1 MSDATGGNEAL
12 PEDQGAEGE
21 RLGCLAR
28 LIPVTTPGCATF
40 LTVLFLLTTVITV
53 WIIFW
58 LDPNNIPWRHSYSWW
73 RILGILALVV
83 AIPFA
88 VYKTIE
94 IWLEGAPIA
103 YPEVDQAWRAGM
115 QALAANELSIDSI
128 PIFLITGSS
137 GEAQEKAIMTASGLR
152 LSVEGVPQGPA
163 PIHWYANS
171 EAIYL
176 FCTDASWTSALASLR
191 EELATEAAATGLS
204 IEAPM
209 ASPNNFETAN
219 APPRGEP
226 STMQSP
232 GMQSP
237 GMQAPTWE
245 PTPEP
250 TRLPSQSIRPESS
263 NIRGT
268 LELNDFVNPTQ
279 PRSNAPVPSAPPPSG
294 PGSFR
299 GTLMLGEAG
308 MPVPPASP
316 ASNAPI
322 PTTAQTRSPAPT
334 RPQDRSAASR
344 PTNPMRSNMTI
355 SGGVD
360 TLSTQKPVL
369 VSHQYSTA
377 CLQELQYLGHLLRRA
392 RQPLCAIN
400 GVLSLIQLESIHSSQ
415 TELEELQ
422 RAIRGDLDTIRYA
435 FQLKVPVSALV
446 VGLEKERGFRELISR
461 VGRERAMSQRFG
473 RRFDIQAIPSRDQ
486 MVALAT
492 HLCGVFEDWAYTLFR
507 EEHALTRP
515 GNTRL
520 YELLS
525 KVRCGWKGRLGEIL
539 SGGFGCD
546 ETKRDEN
553 ASALFS
559 GCYFAATGDTLD
571 RQAFVKGVI
580 EKMGEEQELIEWTND
595 ALAANKRESL
605 VANLGAIVAVGLLVS
620 LALMY
625 FFLG

>member
-1 MSDATGGNEAL
+1 MSDANGENEA
-12 PEDQGAEGE
+12 PQDDVGEDEE

-28 LIPVTTPGCATF
+28 IIPVTTPGCATF
-40 LTVLFLLTTVITV
+40 LTVVFLLSTVITV
-53 WIIFW
+53 WVIFW
-58 LDPNNIPWRHSYSWW
+58 LDPNNIPWRQSYSWW
-73 RILGILALVV
+73 RIFGIATLVI

-94 IWLEGAPIA
+94 IWLEGAPVA

-115 QALAANELSIDSI
+115 QALAANELSIDSV

-137 GEAQEKAIMTASGLR
+137 GEAQEKAIMIASGLR

-191 EELATEAAATGLS
+191 EEMTLEAAASGLS
-204 IEAPM
+204 IESPM
-209 ASPNNFETAN
+209 SMQNRFETFNSDAF
-219 APPRGEP
+219 ARP
-226 STMQSP
+226 
-232 GMQSP
+232 
-237 GMQAPTWE
+237 
-245 PTPEP
+245 PEP
-250 TRLPSQSIRPESS
+250 PAPAPEPVPPPSQS
-263 NIRGT
+263 IRGT

-279 PRSNAPVPSAPPPSG
+279 SKPASVPNKPPPTG
-294 PGSFR
+294 TGTFR
-299 GTLMLGEAG
+299 GTLMLGDSDLQNHSASQ
-308 MPVPPASP
+308 PSSRPASMAAQP
-316 ASNAPI
+316 LTSEQSNTVRQSQYSQSSQASMSLTGA
-322 PTTAQTRSPAPT
+322 
-334 RPQDRSAASR
+334 
-344 PTNPMRSNMTI
+344 
-355 SGGVD
+355 VD
-360 TLSTQKPVL
+360 TLSAKKPIL

-377 CLQELQYLGHLLRRA
+377 CLQELQYIGHLVRRA
-392 RQPLCAIN
+392 RQPLCAVN

-415 TELEELQ
+415 AELEELQ

-473 RRFDIQAIPSRDQ
+473 RRFDIQAIPARDQ

-539 SGGFGCD
+539 SGGFGCGT
-546 ETKRDEN
+546 TKREEG
-553 ASALFS
+553 ASVLFS
-559 GCYFAATGDTLD
+559 GCYFAATGDTPD
-571 RQAFVKGVI
+571 RQAFVKGII
-580 EKMGEEQELIEWTND
+580 EKMGEEQELIEWTQD
-595 ALAANKRESL
+595 ALVANKRQK
-605 VANLGAIVAVGLLVS
+605 VAANLGAIVALGLLLS
-620 LALMY
+620 LVLMY
-625 FFLG
+625 FFPG

>member
-1 MSDATGGNEAL
+1 MSDATGENEA
-12 PEDQGAEGE
+12 PQEEGAQEE

-28 LIPVTTPGCATF
+28 IIPVTTPGCATL
-40 LTVLFLLTTVITV
+40 LTVVFLLTTVITV
-53 WIIFW
+53 WVVFW

-83 AIPFA
+83 AIPA
-88 VYKTIE
+88 VVYKTIE
-94 IWLEGAPIA
+94 IWLEGAPVA

-115 QALAANELSIDSI
+115 QALAANELSIDSV

-137 GEAQEKAIMTASGLR
+137 GEAQEKAIMSASGLNF
-152 LSVEGVPQGPA
+152 SVEGVPQGPA

-191 EELATEAAATGLS
+191 EEMA
-204 IEAPM
+204 IEAVVSGINVESPLLRQSSLEVVAPISRPQPPAPVPAP
-209 ASPNNFETAN
+209 ASATVKDP
-219 APPRGEP
+219 
-226 STMQSP
+226 
-232 GMQSP
+232 
-237 GMQAPTWE
+237 
-245 PTPEP
+245 
-250 TRLPSQSIRPESS
+250 IRPSGQGT
-263 NIRGT
+263 RGT

-279 PRSNAPVPSAPPPSG
+279 PKSPAPIAPSSNS

-299 GTLMLGEAG
+299 GTLMIEDANVQA
-308 MPVPPASP
+308 PNPSP
-316 ASNAPI
+316 ANI
-322 PTTAQTRSPAPT
+322 PTSAPT
-334 RPQDRSAASR
+334 QPQLADQSRTSWQASQTSR
-344 PTNPMRSNMTI
+344 ATMTLT
-355 SGGVD
+355 GAVD
-360 TLSTQKPVL
+360 TLSDRKPIL
-369 VSHQYSTA
+369 VSHQYSSA
-377 CLQELQYLGHLLRRA
+377 CLQELQYIGHLVRRA

-400 GVLSLIQLESIHSSQ
+400 GILSLIQLESIHSSQ
-415 TELEELQ
+415 AELEELQ
-422 RAIRGDLDTIRYA
+422 RAIRADLETIRFA

-446 VGLEKERGFRELISR
+446 VGLEKERGFRELIAR
-461 VGRERAMSQRFG
+461 VGRERAMNQRFG
-473 RRFDIQAIPSRDQ
+473 RRFDMQAIPARDQ

-492 HLCGVFEDWAYTLFR
+492 HLSGVFEDWTYTLFR

-525 KVRCGWKGRLGEIL
+525 KVRCTWKGRLGEIL

-546 ETKRDEN
+546 ANKRDES
-553 ASALFS
+553 ASVLFS

-580 EKMGEEQELIEWTND
+580 EKMSEEQELIEWTQE
-595 ALAANKRESL
+595 ALGANKRQNIA
-605 VANLGAIVAVGLLVS
+605 ANLGAIVAIGLTIS
-620 LALMY
+620 LFLMY

>member
-1 MSDATGGNEAL
+1 MSNATGENEE
-12 PEDQGAEGE
+12 PNTDGAEEE

-28 LIPVTTPGCATF
+28 IIPVTTPGCATF
-40 LTVLFLLTTVITV
+40 LTVVFLLSTVITV
-53 WIIFW
+53 WIVFW

-73 RILGILALVV
+73 RILGILFLVV
-83 AIPFA
+83 AIPFV
-88 VYKTIE
+88 VYKTIS
-94 IWLEGAPIA
+94 IWLEGAPVA
-103 YPEVDQAWRAGM
+103 YPDVDQAWRAGM

-128 PIFLITGSS
+128 PIYLITGSS
-137 GEAQEKAIMTASGLR
+137 GEAQEKAIMNASGLR

-176 FCTDASWTSALASLR
+176 FCTDSSWTSALASLR
-191 EELATEAAATGLS
+191 EEIALESAASGLN
-204 IEAPM
+204 IETPMMLQNRFDMADAIARVEPPAPV
-209 ASPNNFETAN
+209 
-219 APPRGEP
+219 
-226 STMQSP
+226 
-232 GMQSP
+232 
-237 GMQAPTWE
+237 

-250 TRLPSQSIRPESS
+250 QYPASQ

-279 PRSNAPVPSAPPPSG
+279 PKPPTAIPNASSSSG
-294 PGSFR
+294 PGTFR
-299 GTLMLGEAG
+299 GTLMLGDAAMQPTSTMASEQFGSSPSTSAQSR
-308 MPVPPASP
+308 MLQQSPVVRQSSQTTQSAMSLTGET
-316 ASNAPI
+316 NA
-322 PTTAQTRSPAPT
+322 
-334 RPQDRSAASR
+334 
-344 PTNPMRSNMTI
+344 
-355 SGGVD
+355 
-360 TLSTQKPVL
+360 LSTQKPVL

-377 CLQELQYLGHLLRRA
+377 CLQELQYIGHLVRRV

-400 GVLSLIQLESIHSSQ
+400 GVLSLIQFESIHSSQ
-415 TELEELQ
+415 NELEELQ
-422 RAIRGDLDTIRYA
+422 RAIRGDLETIRYA
-435 FQLKVPVSALV
+435 FQVKVPVSALV

-473 RRFDIQAIPSRDQ
+473 RRFDIQAIPARDQ

-492 HLCGVFEDWAYTLFR
+492 HLCGVFEDWTYTLFR

-546 ETKRDEN
+546 VTKREEG
-553 ASALFS
+553 SSSLFS
-559 GCYFAATGDTLD
+559 GCYFAATGDTPD

-580 EKMGEEQELIEWTND
+580 EKMGEEQELIEWTQE
-595 ALAANKRESL
+595 AIGANKRENIA
-605 VANLGAIVAVGLLVS
+605 ANLGAIVAVGLLIS

>member
-1 MSDATGGNEAL
+1 MSDATGE
-12 PEDQGAEGE
+12 EDAPNSEDGVEEE

-28 LIPVTTPGCATF
+28 IIPVTTPGCATF
-40 LTVLFLLTTVITV
+40 LVVVFLLSTVVTV
-53 WIIFW
+53 WVVFW

-83 AIPFA
+83 AIPF
-88 VYKTIE
+88 VVFKTIN

-115 QALAANELSIDSI
+115 QALAANELSIDSV

-137 GEAQEKAIMTASGLR
+137 GEAQEKAIMNASGLR

-176 FCTDASWTSALASLR
+176 FCTDSSWTSALASLR
-191 EELATEAAATGLS
+191 EEIAIEAAVSGLNVES
-204 IEAPM
+204 PMMTQSGFDFAEAV
-209 ASPNNFETAN
+209 ARS
-219 APPRGEP
+219 
-226 STMQSP
+226 
-232 GMQSP
+232 
-237 GMQAPTWE
+237 E
-245 PTPEP
+245 PTPTP
-250 TRLPSQSIRPESS
+250 AAPVTVRQQPVSQ
-263 NIRGT
+263 NVRGT

-279 PRSNAPVPSAPPPSG
+279 AKSTTPLAVPGQPPKSG
-294 PGSFR
+294 PASFR
-299 GTLMLGEAG
+299 GTLMLGDEA
-308 MPVPPASP
+308 MQMQNNPVGTQSISTPPA
-316 ASNAPI
+316 ASQSVPQSRVLHQATVNR
-322 PTTAQTRSPAPT
+322 QTNQS
-334 RPQDRSAASR
+334 S
-344 PTNPMRSNMTI
+344 I
-355 SGGVD
+355 SLSGEVN
-360 TLSTQKPVL
+360 TLSTKKPVL

-377 CLQELQYLGHLLRRA
+377 CLQELQYIGQLVCQV

-400 GVLSLIQLESIHSSQ
+400 GVLSLIQFESIHSTQ

-422 RAIRGDLDTIRYA
+422 RAIRGDLETIRYA
-435 FQLKVPVSALV
+435 FQLRVPVSALV

-461 VGRERAMSQRFG
+461 VGRERAGSQRFG
-473 RRFDIQAIPSRDQ
+473 RRFDIQAVPARDQ

-520 YELLS
+520 YELLA

-546 ETKRDEN
+546 STKREELS
-553 ASALFS
+553 SALFS
-559 GCYFAATGDTLD
+559 GCYFAATGDTPD

-580 EKMGEEQELIEWTND
+580 EKMGEEQELIEWTQE
-595 ALAANKRESL
+595 AIQANKRHNIY
-605 VANLGAIVAVGLLVS
+605 ANLGAMVAIGLLVS
-620 LALMY
+620 LTLMY

>member
-1 MSDATGGNEAL
+1 MSDATGEKADL
-12 PEDQGAEGE
+12 PAEEGAEDE
-21 RLGCLAR
+21 RLGCLAQ

-40 LTVLFLLTTVITV
+40 LTVVFLLSTVITV

-73 RILGILALVV
+73 RILGILALVI
-83 AIPFA
+83 AIPVA

-94 IWLEGAPIA
+94 IWLEGVPVA

-137 GEAQEKAIMTASGLR
+137 GEAQEKAIMSASGLR

-191 EELATEAAATGLS
+191 EEMASEYASAGIS
-204 IEAPM
+204 IETPMSMQNSFEMANSFARAEPPAPE
-209 ASPNNFETAN
+209 AV
-219 APPRGEP
+219 
-226 STMQSP
+226 
-232 GMQSP
+232 
-237 GMQAPTWE
+237 
-245 PTPEP
+245 PEP
-250 TRLPSQSIRPESS
+250 ARPVSQ

-268 LELNDFVNPTQ
+268 LELNDFVNPTLS
-279 PRSNAPVPSAPPPSG
+279 RAPSPAPSPQAPAGPS
-294 PGSFR
+294 SFR
-299 GTLMLGEAG
+299 GTLMLGDAG
-308 MPVPPASP
+308 FPSASASTPQPIAAQPRVPEQSP
-316 ASNAPI
+316 
-322 PTTAQTRSPAPT
+322 Q
-334 RPQDRSAASR
+334 SR
-344 PTNPMRSNMTI
+344 QTNPSSMSLTGAI
-355 SGGVD
+355 D
-360 TLSTQKPVL
+360 TLSSKKPVL

-377 CLQELQYLGHLLRRA
+377 CLQELQYIGHLVRQA

-415 TELEELQ
+415 AELEELQ

-461 VGRERAMSQRFG
+461 VGKERSMSQRFG
-473 RRFDIQAIPSRDQ
+473 RRFDIQAIPARDQ

-492 HLCGVFEDWAYTLFR
+492 HLCGVFEDWTYTLFR

-546 ETKRDEN
+546 TTKREEG
-553 ASALFS
+553 ASVLFS
-559 GCYFAATGDTLD
+559 GCYFAATGETPD

-580 EKMGEEQELIEWTND
+580 EKMGEEQELIEWTQD
-595 ALAANKRESL
+595 ALIANKRQNL
-605 VANLGAIVAVGLLVS
+605 AANLGAIVAIGLLLS
-620 LALMY
+620 LTLMY
-625 FFLG
+625 FLLG

>member
-1 MSDATGGNEAL
+1 MSDATGENEA
-12 PEDQGAEGE
+12 PNTEDGAEQE

-40 LTVLFLLTTVITV
+40 LTVVFLLSTVITV
-53 WIIFW
+53 WIVFW

-73 RILGILALVV
+73 RILGILALVI
-83 AIPFA
+83 AIPFV
-88 VYKTIE
+88 VYKTIN

-103 YPEVDQAWRAGM
+103 YPDVDQAWRAGM
-115 QALAANELSIDSI
+115 QALAANELSIDSV
-128 PIFLITGSS
+128 PIFLMIGSS
-137 GEAQEKAIMTASGLR
+137 GEAQEKAIMNASGLR

-176 FCTDASWTSALASLR
+176 FCTDSSWTSALASLR
-191 EELATEAAATGLS
+191 EELSLETAASGLS
-204 IEAPM
+204 IETPM
-209 ASPNNFETAN
+209 I
-219 APPRGEP
+219 
-226 STMQSP
+226 MQSSFE
-232 GMQSP
+232 MA
-237 GMQAPTWE
+237 QAIARAE
-245 PTPEP
+245 PPPPPPEP
-250 TRLPSQSIRPESS
+250 QHFSNQNSS
-263 NIRGT
+263 ENQNSPANLNIRGT
-268 LELNDFVNPTQ
+268 LELNEFVNPTQ
-279 PRSNAPVPSAPPPSG
+279 AKSPSAVSNQPPSSG
-294 PGSFR
+294 PGTFR
-299 GTLMLGEAG
+299 GTLMLGDSAMQ
-308 MPVPPASP
+308 MPNSP
-316 ASNAPI
+316 ASTQSSA
-322 PTTAQTRSPAPT
+322 SP
-334 RPQDRSAASR
+334 SAAYSSR
-344 PTNPMRSNMTI
+344 MPQQSPVNRQSSQTSVSALSLTGEVN
-355 SGGVD
+355 
-360 TLSTQKPVL
+360 TLSTKKPIL

-377 CLQELQYLGHLLRRA
+377 CLQELQYIGHLVRLA

-400 GVLSLIQLESIHSSQ
+400 GVLSLIQFESIHSSQ

-422 RAIRGDLDTIRYA
+422 KAIRGDLETIRYA

-473 RRFDIQAIPSRDQ
+473 RRFDIQAIPARDQ

-546 ETKRDEN
+546 TTKREEG

-580 EKMGEEQELIEWTND
+580 EKMGEEQELIEWTQE
-595 ALAANKRESL
+595 ALGANKRQNIA
-605 VANLGAIVAVGLLVS
+605 ANLGAIVAVGLLIS
-620 LALMY
+620 LVVMY
-625 FFLG
+625 LFLG

>member
-1 MSDATGGNEAL
+1 MSEATGENEA
-12 PEDQGAEGE
+12 PQVEDGSDDE

-28 LIPVTTPGCATF
+28 IIPVTTPGCATF
-40 LTVLFLLTTVITV
+40 LTVVFLLSTVITV

-73 RILGILALVV
+73 RMLGIFALLI
-83 AIPFA
+83 AIPL
-88 VYKTIE
+88 VLYRTIE
-94 IWLEGAPIA
+94 VWLEGAPIA
-103 YPEVDQAWRAGM
+103 YPDVDQAWRAGM

-137 GEAQEKAIMTASGLR
+137 GEAQEKAIMSASGLR

-191 EELATEAAATGLS
+191 EEMALESAASGLS
-204 IEAPM
+204 IETPM
-209 ASPNNFETAN
+209 AMQNSFEMAN
-219 APPRGEP
+219 AFARAQP
-226 STMQSP
+226 S
-232 GMQSP
+232 
-237 GMQAPTWE
+237 A
-245 PTPEP
+245 PEP
-250 TRLPSQSIRPESS
+250 ATEPVSPARQ

-279 PRSNAPVPSAPPPSG
+279 SKSQAPVPGKPPAAGPST
-294 PGSFR
+294 FR
-299 GTLMLGEAG
+299 GTLMLGDAG
-308 MPVPPASP
+308 LQGPPASTP
-316 ASNAPI
+316 SAMPMSIAE
-322 PTTAQTRSPAPT
+322 QSRMSEQSPP
-334 RPQDRSAASR
+334 SR
-344 PTNPMRSNMTI
+344 PSSQMSQSTMSL
-355 SGGVD
+355 SGAVD
-360 TLSTQKPVL
+360 TLSAKKPVL

-377 CLQELQYLGHLLRRA
+377 CLQELQYIGHLMRRA

-415 TELEELQ
+415 VELEELQ
-422 RAIRGDLDTIRYA
+422 RAIRGDLATIRYA

-473 RRFDIQAIPSRDQ
+473 RRFDIQAIPVRDQ

-492 HLCGVFEDWAYTLFR
+492 HLCGAFEDWTYTLFR

-539 SGGFGCD
+539 SSGFGCD
-546 ETKRDEN
+546 TTKREEGT
-553 ASALFS
+553 SVLFS
-559 GCYFAATGDTLD
+559 GCYFAATGDTPD

-580 EKMGEEQELIEWTND
+580 EKMGEEQELIEWTQEALLANKRQN
-595 ALAANKRESL
+595 LAAN
-605 VANLGAIVAVGLLVS
+605 LGGIVVIGLLIS
-620 LALMY
+620 FALMY
-625 FFLG
+625 IFLG

>member
-1 MSDATGGNEAL
+1 MSDTNGENET
-12 PEDQGAEGE
+12 PEAEEGAEEE

-28 LIPVTTPGCATF
+28 IIPVTTPGCATF
-40 LTVLFLLTTVITV
+40 LTVVFLLSTVITV
-53 WIIFW
+53 WVIFW
-58 LDPNNIPWRHSYSWW
+58 LDPNNIPWRQSYSWW
-73 RILGILALVV
+73 RILGIATLVI

-94 IWLEGAPIA
+94 IWLEGAPVA

-115 QALAANELSIDSI
+115 QALAANELSIDSV

-137 GEAQEKAIMTASGLR
+137 GEAQEKAIMSASGLR

-176 FCTDASWTSALASLR
+176 FCTDSSWTSALASLR
-191 EELATEAAATGLS
+191 EEMTLEAAASGLS
-204 IEAPM
+204 IESPM
-209 ASPNNFETAN
+209 SMQSRFETAN
-219 APPRGEP
+219 AMTFAR
-226 STMQSP
+226 
-232 GMQSP
+232 
-237 GMQAPTWE
+237 
-245 PTPEP
+245 PEP
-250 TRLPSQSIRPESS
+250 LAPEPAPEPARPASQG
-263 NIRGT
+263 IRGT

-279 PRSNAPVPSAPPPSG
+279 AKSPPVVPNKAPPPPTG
-294 PGSFR
+294 TGSFR
-299 GTLMLGEAG
+299 GTLMLGDSELQSPSANTPSS
-308 MPVPPASP
+308 MPTAMVAQPRMSEQSNTVRQSQYSQASMNLTG
-316 ASNAPI
+316 A
-322 PTTAQTRSPAPT
+322 
-334 RPQDRSAASR
+334 
-344 PTNPMRSNMTI
+344 
-355 SGGVD
+355 VD
-360 TLSTQKPVL
+360 TLSAKKPVL

-377 CLQELQYLGHLLRRA
+377 CLQELQYIGHLVRQS

-400 GVLSLIQLESIHSSQ
+400 GVLSLIQVESIHSSQ
-415 TELEELQ
+415 AELEELQ
-422 RAIRGDLDTIRYA
+422 RALRGDLDTIRHA

-473 RRFDIQAIPSRDQ
+473 RRFDIQAIPARDQ

-507 EEHALTRP
+507 EEQALTRP

-546 ETKRDEN
+546 TTKREEG
-553 ASALFS
+553 ASVLFS
-559 GCYFAATGDTLD
+559 GCYFAATGDTPD

-580 EKMGEEQELIEWTND
+580 EKMGEEQELIEWTQD
-595 ALAANKRESL
+595 ALVANKRQN
-605 VANLGAIVAVGLLVS
+605 VAANLGAIVAIGLLLS